1 MYEELGDGFGRIAVA
16 VLSPRLFGVVVTL
29 RNRLA
34 TPSQVRTN
42 RTHTQVSQ

>member
-1 MYEELGDGFGRIAVA
+1 MYEELGDGFGRIAAA
-16 VLSPRLFGVVVTL
+16 VLSQRLPGTVATL